1 MGMSRITVEVVGNHG
16 CQREADPA
24 GPIEKCSDPSCLDCA
39 ARDYVAALRA
49 AGGSVEKAE
58 IEHWPTS
65 TPVGP
70 VDDLLA
76 KTRDKK
82 FGS

>member
-1 MGMSRITVEVVGNHG
+1 MGMSRITVEVTGNHG
-16 CQREADPA
+16 CQRDADPA
-24 GPIEKCSDPSCLDCA
+24 GPIETCGDKTCLDCA

-49 AGGSVEKAE
+49 AGGDVHQAK

-76 KTRDKK
+76 KTRSRK
-82 FGS
+82 F